1 MSLDLNLIWVLAG
14 CALIGAGSSLVG
26 VFTFLRKESL
36 VGDAVA
42 HSLLPGV
49 VLAFMLFQVKSIWLL
64 FPGAL
69 VAGWISLL
77 SISGI
82 TRYSK
87 IKPDTAIAIVLS
99 VFFAI
104 GIVLLTNV
112 QQGDYGNQTGLDSF
126 IFGKAA
132 SMLPS
137 EINLFILVDLILI
150 GVIALFYPYLK
161 LFVFD
166 PGFSKAIGIPV
177 NFLNFILSTLTVLAV
192 ATGIQAV
199 GVVLMAAL
207 IITPAAAARFFTHSL
222 RSLIMLAVLFG
233 VSCSVLGVLIS
244 YTAPAMPTGPW
255 IVMVL
260 SVVAVLSFVF
270 SPGKGI
276 LSRYR
281 LRKRHLIKVT
291 DENVLKAMY
300 HLSNNMNDEFVGLTS
315 LSQARKFEGQQ
326 LGNALKR
333 LEKSGQILRNDH
345 QIALTEKGK
354 LRASRVVRIHRL
366 WELYLNQRMNI
377 AEDHVH
383 HDAEAIEH
391 IITPELEAELVKDL
405 DYPESDPHHS
415 EIPGIKT
422 FRNE

>member
-1 MSLDLNLIWVLAG
+1 VSLDINLIWVLAG

-42 HSLLPGV
+42 HALLPGV
-49 VLAFMLFQVKSIWLL
+49 VLAFMVFQVKSIWVL

-69 VAGWISLL
+69 IAGWLSLL

-104 GIVLLTNV
+104 GVVLLTNV

-132 SMLPS
+132 SMLPG

-150 GVIALFYPYLK
+150 GTILLFYPYLK

-166 PGFSKAIGIPV
+166 PEFSKATGMPV
-177 NFLNFILSTLTVLAV
+177 GLLNFLLSTLTVLAV

-207 IITPAAAARFFTHSL
+207 IITPAAAARFLTSSL
-222 RSLIMLAVLFG
+222 RSLIAMAVLIG
-233 VSCSVLGVLIS
+233 VLCSVFGVLIS
-244 YTAPAMPTGPW
+244 YTAPSMPTGPW

-260 SVVAVLSFVF
+260 SVVAVGSFVLA
-270 SPGKGI
+270 PRKGI
-276 LSRYR
+276 LSKYL
-281 LRKRHLIKVT
+281 LRKRHLVKIT
-291 DENVLKAMY
+291 DENVLKALY
-300 HLSNNMNDEFVGLTS
+300 HLTGELNANSVGIIT
-315 LSQARKFEGQQ
+315 LSEARRFEGQQ
-326 LGNALKR
+326 LGEALSR
-333 LEKSGQILRNDH
+333 LQKTEEIRRDNSEIY
-345 QIALTEKGK
+345 LTEKGK
-354 LRASRVVRIHRL
+354 ERASRVVRLHRL
-366 WELYLNQRMNI
+366 WELYLNKRMNI

-405 DYPESDPHHS
+405 GYPESDPHQS
-415 EIPGIKT
+415 EIPGIKS
-422 FRNE
+422 FRHE

>member
-1 MSLDLNLIWVLAG
+1 VSLDINLIWVLAG

-42 HSLLPGV
+42 HALLPGV
-49 VLAFMLFQVKSIWLL
+49 VLAFMVFQVKSILVL

-69 VAGWISLL
+69 IAGWLSLL

-104 GIVLLTNV
+104 GVVLLTNV

-132 SMLPS
+132 SMLPG

-150 GVIALFYPYLK
+150 GTILLFYPYLK

-166 PGFSKAIGIPV
+166 PEFSKATGMPV
-177 NFLNFILSTLTVLAV
+177 GLLNFLLNTLTVLAV

-207 IITPAAAARFFTHSL
+207 IITPAAAARFLTSSL
-222 RSLIMLAVLFG
+222 RSLIAMAVLIG
-233 VSCSVLGVLIS
+233 VLCSVFGVLIS
-244 YTAPAMPTGPW
+244 YTAPSMPTGPW

-260 SVVAVLSFVF
+260 SVVAVGSFVLA
-270 SPGKGI
+270 PKKGI
-276 LSRYR
+276 LSKYL
-281 LRKRHLIKVT
+281 LRKRHLVKIT
-291 DENVLKAMY
+291 DENVLKALY
-300 HLSNNMNDEFVGLTS
+300 HLTGELNANSVGIIT
-315 LSQARKFEGQQ
+315 LSEARRFEGQQ
-326 LGNALKR
+326 LGEALSR
-333 LEKSGQILRNDH
+333 LQKTEEIRRDNSEIY
-345 QIALTEKGK
+345 LTEKGK
-354 LRASRVVRIHRL
+354 ERASRVVRLHRL
-366 WELYLNQRMNI
+366 WELYLNKRMNI

-405 DYPESDPHHS
+405 GYPESDPHQS
-415 EIPGIKT
+415 EIPGIKS
-422 FRNE
+422 FRHE

>member
-49 VLAFMLFQVKSIWLL
+49 VLAFMVFQVKSIWFL
-64 FPGAL
+64 FPGAI

-87 IKPDTAIAIVLS
+87 IKPDAAIAIVLS

-132 SMLPS
+132 SMLPG
-137 EINLFILVDLILI
+137 EINLFIIIDIVLI

-166 PGFSKAIGIPV
+166 PGFSKATGIPV
-177 NFLNFILSTLTVLAV
+177 NLLNFVLSTLTVLAV

-207 IITPAAAARFFTHSL
+207 IITPAAAARFFTNSL
-222 RSLIMLAVLFG
+222 PSLIMVAVFIGVLCSLA
-233 VSCSVLGVLIS
+233 GVLIS

-260 SVVAVLSFVF
+260 SIVAVLSFVF
-270 SPGKGI
+270 SPKKGI

-281 LRKRHLIKVT
+281 LRRRHLIKVT
-291 DENVLKAMY
+291 DENVLKAVY
-300 HLSNNMNDEFVGLTS
+300 HLSNHLSSKNIGLTS
-315 LSQARKFEGQQ
+315 LSQARRFEGQQ
-326 LGNALKR
+326 LDKALSR
-333 LEKSGQILRNDH
+333 LEKSDQINRSES
-345 QIALTEKGK
+345 QISLTQKGWD
-354 LRASRVVRIHRL
+354 RASRVVRLHRL
-366 WELYLNQRMNI
+366 WELYLNKRMNI
-377 AEDHVH
+377 AVDHVH

-405 DYPESDPHHS
+405 DYPESDPHQS

-422 FRNE
+422 FRHE